1 MESVRQDAHVDPGM
15 TQAQAEALAVLVR
28 SETAHVV
35 VVEPDDIIEPDDDQW
50 FRVTVRRSS
59 GDTWTLYDEQD
70 WDWLRGRILGN
81 E

>member
-1 MESVRQDAHVDPGM
+1 MDPGM
-15 TQAQAEALAVLVR
+15 TQAEAEALAVLVR

-35 VVEPDDIIEPDDDQW
+35 IVEPDDIVEPDQK
-50 FRVTVRRSS
+50 FRVTVRRAL

-70 WDWLRGRILGN
+70 WDWLRGRIVGN